1 MTASNDNQA
10 FIPDWPGKIAGDEVH
25 DRISALLVLDVQ
37 AVPDW
42 AGQVL
47 TKIEDVIS
55 GKSTGWEM
63 AMNAYILNV
72 GAEVSDISP
81 VYDETGEPS
90 LQVKTQELHTALV
103 AWCKQIDR

>member
-1 MTASNDNQA
+1 MTASNDNEA
-10 FIPDWPGKIAGDEVH
+10 FIPDWPGRVAGDERH
-25 DRISALLVLDVQ
+25 DRIAALLVLDVQ

-47 TKIEDVIS
+47 GHVDDALS
-55 GKSTGWEM
+55 GKSAGWEM
-63 AMNAYILNV
+63 AMNAYILTV

-90 LQVKTQELHTALV
+90 VQVKTQELRRALV

>member
-1 MTASNDNQA
+1 MTASNDNEA
-10 FIPDWPGKIAGDEVH
+10 FVPDWPGRIVGNAGH
-25 DRISALLVLDVQ
+25 DQICAVLVFDVQ

-47 TKIEDVIS
+47 AKVEDVIS

-63 AMNAYILNV
+63 AMNAHILNV
-72 GAEVSDISP
+72 GMAVSDISP
-81 VYDETGEPS
+81 VYDDAGDPS
-90 LQVKTQELHTALV
+90 VQVKTQELRAALV